1 MPSAWSCSISSK
13 ARHQLLRFVD
23 LVDPATGAAV
33 VELFDLEAHPDE
45 MQDRSKDPAMAEVLS
60 AMSTRLD
67 ELRRQFAVP
76 EDGPPTTR
84 PKAGNAAPSS

>member
-1 MPSAWSCSISSK
+1 
-13 ARHQLLRFVD
+13 
-23 LVDPATGAAV
+23 
-33 VELFDLEAHPDE
+33 
-45 MQDRSKDPAMAEVLS
+45 MAEVLS

-76 EDGPPTTR
+76 EDGPPTIR